1 MLTQYHW
8 PPVSVSCDWM
18 VVSAT
23 LPHTDPLQATNG
35 GNPDQGFKFR
45 LMIQLV
51 IVLRISSLVTF
62 LLCRITHCVFRGL
75 WDFSTN
81 VTRSCLPAEN
91 IKMIICSFKT
101 TKNSYIAWALKD
113 SNRFTWCMYLISSF
127 INDTF
132 IVAAHC
138 MVITNCTNCRWMSST
153 AYYQS

>member
-35 GNPDQGFKFR
+35 GNPDQDFKFR

-62 LLCRITHCVFRGL
+62 LLCRITRCVFRGL
-75 WDFSTN
+75 WDFSTILFACWKYQDDN
-81 VTRSCLPAEN
+81 LY
-91 IKMIICSFKT
+91 FKT